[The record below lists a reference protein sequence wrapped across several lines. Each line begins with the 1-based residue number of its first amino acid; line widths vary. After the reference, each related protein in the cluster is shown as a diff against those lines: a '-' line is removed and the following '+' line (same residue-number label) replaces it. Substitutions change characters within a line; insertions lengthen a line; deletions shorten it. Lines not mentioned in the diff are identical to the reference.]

1 MHVALAIA
9 AASTRASVEMAPSKS
24 PGASSDRP
32 LPTDTYLS
40 EYSKIFDHIG
50 MLEARS
56 RSQPISPTAADAIH
70 RSRTWPQDMQRMAAY
85 HDAIKRNAA
94 VHFKGKVV
102 LDVGSGTGV
111 LAIWAAQAGARRVY
125 AVEASG
131 VGAHIQTMVEAHGLA
146 DTVTVLRERVEQVEL
161 AEQARRSPPPA
172 PPRVRPPTSAARAHS
187 VQVDVIVSEWMGYFL
202 LRESM
207 VESAAASPAR
217 GVARLGRRGLTVV
230 RTRGRCSSRGT
241 AGSSREESCTLRTRG
256 CSSRPPRCPASCS
269 AAARRLRARC
279 TRGSSSPPSCGAS
292 TPSAWTRCRPRPAAP
307 PLARPSAPPAPPA
320 ALAAAL
326 TARRPRRPPPS
337 PPASQAAYERE
348 HHEYAFSEAW
358 QGILPA
364 SLLRDEPQV
373 LLEADM
379 HSVTH
384 AQFFDWQTEVQFAP
398 PHADEPQHGLC
409 GWFDVRFC
417 GSESQPAHECVELDT
432 SPEAPP
438 THWAQTTLLLERPLD
453 GSPLVVALAQNS
465 GFHHDLNVTV
475 SSGAWSASYAVTAD
489 FRGGEDFLE
498 DAEAE
503 EGEEGA

>member
-1 MHVALAIA
+1 MYPSHARLLLAPSALPRFLLRRREEIASSMHAWEQLAAELRSKYSLRLDALQ
-9 AASTRASVEMAPSKS
+9 ASTR
-24 PGASSDRP
+24 R
-32 LPTDTYLS
+32 
-40 EYSKIFDHIG
+40 
-50 MLEARS
+50 
-56 RSQPISPTAADAIH
+56 
-70 RSRTWPQDMQRMAAY
+70 
-85 HDAIKRNAA
+85 
-94 VHFKGKVV
+94 
-102 LDVGSGTGV
+102 
-111 LAIWAAQAGARRVY
+111 
-125 AVEASG
+125 
-131 VGAHIQTMVEAHGLA
+131 
-146 DTVTVLRERVEQVEL
+146 
-161 AEQARRSPPPA
+161 PA
-172 PPRVRPPTSAARAHS
+172 PRTPLRPHR
-187 VQVDVIVSEWMGYFL
+187 
-202 LRESM
+202 
-207 VESAAASPAR
+207 
-217 GVARLGRRGLTVV
+217 
-230 RTRGRCSSRGT
+230 
-241 AGSSREESCTLRTRG
+241 
-256 CSSRPPRCPASCS
+256 
-269 AAARRLRARC
+269 
-279 TRGSSSPPSCGAS
+279 
-292 TPSAWTRCRPRPAAP
+292 
-307 PLARPSAPPAPPA
+307 PPA

-503 EGEEGA
+503 TGEEGA

>member
-56 RSQPISPTAADAIH
+56 RSQPISPTAADALH

-146 DTVTVLRERVEQVEL
+146 DTVTVLRERVEQV
-161 AEQARRSPPPA
+161 
-172 PPRVRPPTSAARAHS
+172 
-187 VQVDVIVSEWMGYFL
+187 DVIVSEWMGYFL

-217 GVARLGRRGLTVV
+217 VVARLGRRGLTV
-230 RTRGRCSSRGT
+230 
-241 AGSSREESCTLRTRG
+241 
-256 CSSRPPRCPASCS
+256 
-269 AAARRLRARC
+269 
-279 TRGSSSPPSCGAS
+279 
-292 TPSAWTRCRPRPAAP
+292 
-307 PLARPSAPPAPPA
+307 
-320 ALAAAL
+320 
-326 TARRPRRPPPS
+326 
-337 PPASQAAYERE
+337 AAYERE

>member
-1 MHVALAIA
+1 
-9 AASTRASVEMAPSKS
+9 MAPSKS

-50 MLEARS
+50 MLE
-56 RSQPISPTAADAIH
+56 
-70 RSRTWPQDMQRMAAY
+70 DMQRMAAY

-161 AEQARRSPPPA
+161 AEQ
-172 PPRVRPPTSAARAHS
+172 
-187 VQVDVIVSEWMGYFL
+187 VDVIVSEWMGYFL

-207 VESAAASPAR
+207 VESVLLAR
-217 GVARLGRRGLTVV
+217 DRWLKPGGVMYPSHARLLLAPSALPRFLLRR
-230 RTRGRCSSRGT
+230 
-241 AGSSREESCTLRTRG
+241 REEIA
-256 CSSRPPRCPASCS
+256 SSMH
-269 AAARRLRARC
+269 
-279 TRGSSSPPSCGAS
+279 
-292 TPSAWTRCRPRPAAP
+292 AWEQ
-307 PLARPSAPPAPPA
+307 
-320 ALAAAL
+320 LAAELRSKYSLRLDAL
-326 TARRPRRPPPS
+326 
-337 PPASQAAYERE
+337 QAAYERE